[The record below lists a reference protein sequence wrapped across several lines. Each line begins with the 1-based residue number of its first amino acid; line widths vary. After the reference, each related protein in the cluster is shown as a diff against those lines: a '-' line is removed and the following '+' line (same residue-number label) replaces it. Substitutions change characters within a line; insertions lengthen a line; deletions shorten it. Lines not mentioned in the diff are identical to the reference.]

1 MKRLRWAA
9 AFCACFGLLV
19 PRLDVL
25 AADAADAA
33 SPAVQDIAL
42 TAAGEFTGLVVSAQ
56 GLPVE
61 AAEVTLSQGEEIVA
75 KTTTDAQGMFRVA
88 GVSGG
93 VYRVS
98 AGNGSADFRA
108 WATNAAPPNAY
119 PQAVVVTGS
128 TVRAQGEF
136 LGLDAVTLWILTA
149 STGALILAA
158 MNQSDLNDLE
168 DDVDA
173 LMSP

>member
-25 AADAADAA
+25 AADTADAA
-33 SPAVQDIAL
+33 PAVQDVAL
-42 TAAGEFTGLVVSAQ
+42 TPAGEFTGLVVSAQ

-61 AAEVTLSQGEEIVA
+61 AAQVTLSQGDEVVA
-75 KTTTDAQGMFRVA
+75 QATTDAQGMFRVA
-88 GVSGG
+88 GITGG

-98 AGNGSADFRA
+98 AGNGVADFRA
-108 WATNAAPPNAY
+108 WSINAAPPNAY
-119 PQAVVVTGS
+119 PQAVIVTGS
-128 TVRAQGEF
+128 TVRGQGEL
-136 LGLDAVTLWILTA
+136 LGIDAVTLWILTA

-158 MNQSDLNDLE
+158 MNQNDLNDLE
-168 DDVDA
+168 DDVNA